1 MLWSV
6 LGQAFGSVG
15 LVLAHIWEDVGSVA
29 QMEAEELL
37 GSTAGAERGERS
49 GKSGPAGCPPQP
61 ILSQDILDRAKEAE
75 ANPSRSSHLPAN

>member
-1 MLWSV
+1 MFFIPSGRVLWPV

-37 GSTAGAERGERS
+37 GSTAGAERG
-49 GKSGPAGCPPQP
+49 
-61 ILSQDILDRAKEAE
+61 
-75 ANPSRSSHLPAN
+75 